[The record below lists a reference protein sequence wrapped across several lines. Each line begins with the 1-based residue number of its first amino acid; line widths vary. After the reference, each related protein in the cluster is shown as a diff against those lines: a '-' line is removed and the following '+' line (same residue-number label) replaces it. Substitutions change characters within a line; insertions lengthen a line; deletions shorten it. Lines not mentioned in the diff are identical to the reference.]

1 MFLVSL
7 CSALYGFVCVLTILL
22 VLIQRGKSSLGLGNI
37 GGGNQALF
45 GSSGGQDIFQKI
57 TWTFLAIILAGSLFL
72 AIVKNKNKF
81 HSSSYFAKQIAQELP
96 VDNQAE

>member
-1 MFLVSL
+1 MFLISL
-7 CSALYGFVCVLTILL
+7 CSVLYGFICVLTILL
-22 VLIQRGKSSLGLGNI
+22 VLVQKGKSSLGLGNI

-57 TWTFLAIILAGSLFL
+57 TWTFLVVILSGSLFL
-72 AIVKNKNKF
+72 AIVKSKNKF
-81 HSSSYFAKQIAQELP
+81 NSSAYFAKQINQELP